1 MAELKRENSVSN
13 RASGRDQNRHSIY
26 VYERPSVFHLVQV
39 QLMISYRIECIR

>member
-26 VYERPSVFHLVQV
+26 VYDN
-39 QLMISYRIECIR
+39 I